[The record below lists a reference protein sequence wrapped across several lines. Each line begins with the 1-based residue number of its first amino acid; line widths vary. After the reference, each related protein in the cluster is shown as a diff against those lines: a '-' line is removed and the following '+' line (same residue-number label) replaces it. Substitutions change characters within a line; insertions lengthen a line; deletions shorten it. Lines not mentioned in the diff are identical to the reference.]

1 MNMKNEITHNIKLG
15 IFVVIGGVLLIF
27 GLYSI
32 GKNKNMFGKTFR
44 LVSVFYDVNGLTV
57 GNNVR
62 YSGIDVGTVEKI
74 EIINDSAVSIEMLI
88 DEKIKKFIRKNSI
101 ASIGTDGLM
110 GNKIVNITPGT
121 TEDRLVEDNDEIYSL
136 RAVNT
141 EEMLRTLE
149 LTNSNVASISSNLKE
164 ITDNVNKS
172 RGTLYTVLMDTT
184 LAKNV
189 EVTLNNIQLVS
200 NNLVQTSS
208 KLSVIVSDVN
218 HGKGTIGLLLNDTTL
233 PNDLRIAVEKVKEG
247 SEQFSKITNDVTE
260 VLNQFNTGNG
270 VVNGLLKD
278 SIMAQNLKSS
288 LTNIDSAS
296 RKLDDNLEALKHSFL
311 LRGYFKR
318 LEKAK
323 K

>member
-1 MNMKNEITHNIKLG
+1 MKNEITHNIKLG
-15 IFVVIGGVLLIF
+15 IFVLFGGLLLIF
-27 GLYSI
+27 GLYVI

-88 DEKIKKFIRKNSI
+88 DDKVKKFIRKNSI

-110 GNKIVNITPGT
+110 GNKIVNITPGSP
-121 TEDRLVEDNDEIYSL
+121 EVRLVQDNDEINSL
-136 RAVNT
+136 RTVDT
-141 EEMLRTLE
+141 ENMLRTLE
-149 LTNSNVASISSNLKE
+149 LTNSNVAIISSNLKE
-164 ITDNVNKS
+164 ITENVNKS
-172 RGTLYTVLMDTT
+172 KGTLYRVLMDTT

-189 EVTLNNIQLVS
+189 EFTLQKIQLVS
-200 NNLVQTSS
+200 TNLVQTSS
-208 KLSVIVSDVN
+208 QLSVIVNDVG

-233 PNDLRIAVEKVKEG
+233 PNDLRLAVRKVKEG
-247 SEQFSKITNDVTE
+247 SEQFSTITNDVAD
-260 VLNQFNTGNG
+260 VLKQINSGNG
-270 VVNGLLKD
+270 VMHSLLKD
-278 SIMAQNLKSS
+278 SVMAENLRTS

-296 RKLDDNLEALKHSFL
+296 RKLDDNLEALKHSIL

-318 LEKAK
+318 LGKAK

>member
-1 MNMKNEITHNIKLG
+1 MKNELLHNIKLG
-15 IFVVIGGVLLIF
+15 IFVIIGGVLLIF

-32 GKNKNMFGKTFR
+32 GKNKNMFGKTFK
-44 LVSVFYDVNGLTV
+44 LTSVFYDVNGLTV

-88 DEKIKKFIRKNSI
+88 DDKIKQFIRKNSI

-110 GNKIVNITPGT
+110 GNKIVNISPGT
-121 TEDRLVEDNDEIYSL
+121 TADRLVQENDVIQSL
-136 RAVNT
+136 RSVNT

-149 LTNSNVASISSNLKE
+149 LTNSNVASISSNLKD
-164 ITDNVNKS
+164 ITENVNKS
-172 RGTLYTVLMDTT
+172 KGTLYTVLMDTT

-189 EVTLNNIQLVS
+189 ELTLKNIQLVS
-200 NNLVQTSS
+200 TNLVQTSS
-208 KLSVIVSDVN
+208 HLSIIVNDVN

-233 PNDLRIAVEKVKEG
+233 PNDLRIAVKKVKEG
-247 SEQFSKITNDVTE
+247 SEQFYNITNDVTE
-260 VLNQFNTGNG
+260 ILNQINSGNG
-270 VVNGLLKD
+270 VMNGLLKD
-278 SIMAQNLKSS
+278 SVMAENLKTS

-296 RKLDDNLEALKHSFL
+296 KKLDDNLEALKHSFL

-318 LEKAK
+318 LERNK
-323 K
+323 

>member
-1 MNMKNEITHNIKLG
+1 MKNEVTRNIKLG
-15 IFVVIGGVLLIF
+15 LFVIIGGVCLIF

-88 DEKIKKFIRKNSI
+88 DDKIKKFIRKNSI

-110 GNKIVNITPGT
+110 GNKIVNISPGT
-121 TEDRLVEDNDEIYSL
+121 TADQIVRENDVIQSL
-136 RAVNT
+136 RTVNT

-149 LTNSNVASISSNLKE
+149 LTNNNVASISSDLKE
-164 ITDNVNKS
+164 ITENVNKS
-172 RGTLYTVLMDTT
+172 RGTLYKVLMDTT
-184 LAKNV
+184 LAENVTFTLKNIHV
-189 EVTLNNIQLVS
+189 VS

-208 KLSVIVSDVN
+208 QLSGMVNEVN
-218 HGKGTIGLLLNDTTL
+218 HGNGTISLLLNDTTL
-233 PNDLRIAVEKVKEG
+233 PNDLRLAGKKVKEG
-247 SEQFSKITNDVTE
+247 SEQFSAIANDVKE
-260 VLNQFNTGNG
+260 ILNQVNSGNG
-270 VVNGLLKD
+270 VANGLLKD
-278 SIMAQNLKSS
+278 SLMAQNLKTS
-288 LTNIDSAS
+288 LVNIDQAS

-311 LRGYFKR
+311 LRRYFKR
-318 LEKAK
+318 MEKARK
-323 K
+323 